1 MSKLFA
7 SKYMYQERL
16 GICKSCAQFQ
26 PTIKMCKSC
35 GCFMPAK
42 AKIANIACPEDKW
55 GAVYGTDDKEPTTMS
70 LFNTL
75 SNEEKSESLKRQ
87 AEHLKQESERLIE
100 EANKLN
106 GID

>member
-1 MSKLFA
+1 
-7 SKYMYQERL
+7 
-16 GICKSCAQFQ
+16 
-26 PTIKMCKSC
+26 
-35 GCFMPAK
+35 MPAK

-75 SNEEKSESLKRQ
+75 NNEEKSESLKRQ
-87 AEHLKQESERLIE
+87 AEHLRIESERLIK